1 MKRVFFAI
9 LLLALGAG
17 AYAAFALRNTGMVH
31 VPAGPAVLGYVY
43 YTGLY
48 GPMPYEV
55 GGFWIDRYEVS
66 NANYAAFVSATGHA
80 PQAFFDDESFNQPA
94 QAVSGVL
101 HADAVAYCTWVGK
114 RLPTELEWEKA
125 ARGTDGQLYPW
136 GNEATL
142 ALAKLEGN
150 APAAITTHPE
160 DISPYGVRNMAGNVA
175 EWVADTREAR
185 AGRCLDT
192 NAAPR
197 NATPEMKQ
205 LLAALAAA
213 NGGVLPA
220 LCTSPA
226 AVDASIPS
234 EPCAYIKGNSWDGRP
249 HMTVASNRLWDYTN
263 SYAEFVGF
271 RCAKGE

>member
-1 MKRVFFAI
+1 VKRVFFA
-9 LLLALGAG
+9 LLTFALGAG
-17 AYAAFALRNTGMVH
+17 AYAAFALRDTGMVH

-55 GGFWIDRYEVS
+55 GGYWIDRLEVS
-66 NANYAAFVSATGHA
+66 NADYAAFVEATDHA
-80 PQAFFDDESFNQPA
+80 PQAFSDDPEFNQPA
-94 QAVSGVL
+94 QAVTGVL
-101 HADAVAYCTWVGK
+101 HADAEAYCAWAGK
-114 RLPTELEWEKA
+114 RLPREVEWEKA
-125 ARGTDGQLYPW
+125 ARGTDGRLYPW
-136 GNEATL
+136 GDEATL
-142 ALAKLEGN
+142 EFAKITGD
-150 APAAITTHPE
+150 APDVVDTHPG
-160 DISPYGVRNMAGNVA
+160 DLSPYGVRNMAGNVA

-197 NATPEMKQ
+197 DATPEMKQ

-213 NGGVLPA
+213 NGGELPA
-220 LCTSPA
+220 LCTVPA
-226 AVDASIPS
+226 AADESIPS